1 MSLSKKIIIPVVL
14 VMAVAV
20 FLLGYSIH
28 GSINEN
34 LSGFYQENL
43 NKKADAFQ
51 SETDMMKAKA
61 LNAAGWFESS
71 ANLLQAYQVGDR
83 KTAIELGRLAM
94 ESFGVDYF
102 LITDL
107 EGKVFVRAHEP
118 EKFGDSIAGQIN
130 IQKAVRGEKNVGI
143 EEGKEVG
150 LSIRAGSP
158 LKNANGDIIGVIST
172 GYSFGSEAFVDR
184 FKKLFDSE
192 ITVFIGEERV
202 MTTFLDEEGERIIG
216 TKLQNQQI
224 TEDVLKKGQIYYGQ
238 SNISGTEYSAVYSPI
253 VDVDNKIVGM
263 MFIGDDTG
271 LINSLIGETTKRIG
285 LVSVVLAVFL
295 ILAMALIV
303 RRLVIKPLGGVLAI
317 LKGAAEGKGD
327 LTIRVQEQ
335 SKDELG
341 ELGKYFNLF
350 VEEMQGLVKSV
361 GNSTGQV
368 SAFSEQMAANAEETS
383 KAAEEIAITISSLA
397 EGANTQ
403 ALSVKQGTDMIEA
416 INKAITAIKNS
427 TGHLAKVS
435 GETHKTMETGFRAI
449 ATQFDAMEKNKKAST
464 GVVNKIN
471 ALANKSDEIGQIVNV
486 INDIASRTNLLAL
499 NAAIE
504 AARAGEQGK
513 GFSVVAEEVRKLAEK
528 STVAT
533 REIAGLIQEI
543 LKGIF
548 ETEEEVMLA
557 SQAVSAQESAV
568 NETQDSLRDIQGAVE
583 KVMTETGS
591 ISFAALGLGREVKN
605 MVETMNSI
613 AEVAEESA
621 ASTQE
626 ASAAT
631 EEQTSSM
638 EEMAVNARQMNDA
651 AKDLQNMVKK
661 FIIVGYE

>member
-1 MSLSKKIIIPVVL
+1 MSLSKKIIIPVV
-14 VMAVAV
+14 AVVAAVV

-28 GSINEN
+28 GSINGN

-51 SETDMMKAKA
+51 SEIDTMKTKA
-61 LNAAGWFESS
+61 LNGADWFESS
-71 ANLLQAYQVGDR
+71 ADLLQAYQANDR
-83 KTAIELGRLAM
+83 QTAIELGQLAM
-94 ESFGVDYF
+94 ESFGLDYF

-107 EGKVFVRAHEP
+107 EGNVFVRAHEP

-150 LSIRAGSP
+150 LSIRAGCP
-158 LKNANGDIIGVIST
+158 LRNANGDITGVIST
-172 GYSFGSEAFVDR
+172 GYVFASEAFVDR
-184 FKKLFDSE
+184 FKKLFNSE
-192 ITVFIGEERV
+192 ITVFSGDERL
-202 MTTFLDEEGERIIG
+202 MTTLLDEKGERIIG
-216 TKLQNQQI
+216 TRLQSQQI
-224 TEDVLKKGQIYYGQ
+224 TDQVLKKGQIYYGQ
-238 SNISGTEYSAVYSPI
+238 SNIGDIEYSALYLPV
-253 VDVDNKIVGM
+253 VDVDNKIAGM
-263 MFIGDDTG
+263 MFIGDNTG
-271 LINSLIGETTKRIG
+271 LINSLVGETTQKIG
-285 LVSVVLAVFL
+285 LASLVLAVFL
-295 ILAMALIV
+295 ILALALIV
-303 RRLVIKPLGGVLAI
+303 RRVVIKPLGGILAV

-350 VEEMQGLVKSV
+350 VGEMQGLVKSI
-361 GNSTGQV
+361 GSSTGQV
-368 SAFSEQMAANAEETS
+368 SAFTEQMAANADQTS
-383 KAAEEIAITISSLA
+383 RAAEEIAVTISRLA

-416 INKAITAIKNS
+416 INKAIIAIKNS
-427 TGHLAKVS
+427 TGHLVKVS
-435 GETHKTMETGFRAI
+435 GETHKTMETGFQAI
-449 ATQFDAMEKNKKAST
+449 ATQFDAMEENKKAST

-486 INDIASRTNLLAL
+486 INDIASQTNLLAL

-504 AARAGEQGK
+504 AARAGEQGR
-513 GFSVVAEEVRKLAEK
+513 GFAVVAEEVRKLAEK

-533 REIAGLIQEI
+533 QEIAGLIQEI

-548 ETEEEVMLA
+548 ETEQEVLLA
-557 SQAVSAQESAV
+557 SQAVSAQESAI

-583 KVMTETGS
+583 KIMTETGS
-591 ISFAALGLGREVKN
+591 ISLAAIGLGREVKN
-605 MVETMNSI
+605 VVQTMNSV

-631 EEQTSSM
+631 QEQTSSL
-638 EEMAVNARQMNDA
+638 EEIAANARQMNNA
-651 AKDLQNMVKK
+651 AEDLKNKVKR
-661 FIIVGYE
+661 FTVA